1 MAVRPGRVTTVTA
14 SGREERV
21 AELLREAAG
30 LHHAVYRI
38 VDGDDPDWAGWYA
51 HWLTTLSELPE
62 VLGRAPVRSELTAAL
77 VRLGR
82 ETPTGPGAA
91 PWEEAYARAIV
102 AEFAEGEPGG

>member
-1 MAVRPGRVTTVTA
+1 MNHCHVPRWTVSVTSGSVPIPLKGATTVTT
-14 SGREERV
+14 GDREARV
-21 AELLREAAG
+21 AELLREAA
-30 LHHAVYRI
+30 R
-38 VDGDDPDWAGWYA
+38 
-51 HWLTTLSELPE
+51 
-62 VLGRAPVRSELTAAL
+62 LGRAPVRSELTATL